1 MIGQIDDALLE
12 RLKSGLS
19 LAKDEV
25 ALGPAAGKKRAVA
38 IVCTDFVV
46 DETSVGG
53 STSVKY
59 EEVVDSF
66 DADGSAAIFRLS
78 RPPVKSI
85 ISVES
90 PTGTFKKEGDD
101 YMVEPSRGIVSLR
114 ATPKKG
120 NDAVRVKYTIP
131 RAIGET
137 QNVHMA
143 LTYTITVKEGDLRK
157 REDLAMDIIRLFY
170 REKPLLVDRGVE
182 DIQIIKGFGNG
193 VEGSPVDEL
202 TLVYKVL
209 ATLKVD
215 VVTVG
220 PLEKIRLDGIKV
232 K

>member
-1 MIGQIDDALLE
+1 MIGQIDDALLD

-25 ALGPAAGKKRAVA
+25 ALGPAAGKKRSVS
-38 IVCTDFVV
+38 IVCTDFIV

-53 STSVKY
+53 SMSVKY
-59 EEVVDSF
+59 EEVVDTL
-66 DADGSAAIFRLS
+66 DADGSTAIFRLS
-78 RPPVKSI
+78 RPPVKAI
-85 ISVES
+85 ISVEC
-90 PTGTFKKEGDD
+90 PPGTFKKEGDD

-114 ATPKKG
+114 AAPKKG
-120 NDAVRVKYTIP
+120 KESVRVKYSIP

-143 LTYTITVKEGDLRK
+143 LTYAITVKEADLRK
-157 REDLAMDIIRLFY
+157 REDIAMDIIRLFY
-170 REKPLLVDRGVE
+170 REKPFLVERGVE
-182 DIQIIKGFGNG
+182 EIQIVKGFGNG
-193 VEGSPVDEL
+193 VEGSPEDEL

-215 VVTVG
+215 IVTVG
-220 PLEKIRLDGIKV
+220 PLEKIKLDAIRV